1 MMKYKTGQV
10 VLNAFSN
17 PDSQNRVLAY
27 LLKISKSPDPAEL
40 KKRLGDLPLT
50 LYKNISG
57 EKAEIIVRNLNKLG
71 AYATFLPNVE
81 NSHGTSNV
89 ASAAGQTGSR
99 GTAGPVQTLRRPVLK
114 TSPPEPKK
122 SWGPVRTALCAAL
135 VFTLIFFF
143 YAQHKGGH
151 QFISTLLSPVSSE
164 PGTRADNRSN
174 GASGL
179 SIPSGS
185 LYADHIR
192 QYTVSPD
199 RTIIGAFNQL
209 IEIYGSLQGFPGE
222 INLFR
227 SGPVQ
232 YNEHEVLLA
241 LLKGDRIISEI
252 RIPRPLNPAKALS
265 SMHQWLE
272 AMEDQNPLKI
282 AAAVRDKTWKEEL
295 GLALAD
301 FGNLDPRL
309 VIRGL
314 LNLEK
319 LWQEQGP
326 DPRILLAAV
335 RGYAILTFVLQ
346 PDPVDYKDD
355 FASRALALLA
365 LTKKLDPTLPVA
377 REEAFLSMILGY
389 MAHADKLI
397 DSSEV
402 QLFSPLDH
410 AFRAFIKEDVDG
422 LRQHIRADAELLEL
436 YLLAR
441 LYRRMELFKEA
452 EKISIHLLNKFPHLY
467 PAVVETIYSA
477 NLVAAKQ
484 LSTVYPLDILARLEG
499 QVKPDAIE
507 TAAAWGKRVEVFA
520 GRSAEGN
527 VSFSQFEDLLAK
539 WEPLKE
545 YGQFGLLVDETQ
557 IKQVFRTLYTGAVY
571 LRFNVLM
578 NRWAVLDRATN
589 YVKSFATADPEHP
602 MVMFMQLKVQVESG
616 NRPAADAT
624 CEKVLQHPQASAW
637 IATRAHYLFDDK
649 LKQIKATPA
658 VVLKMDSRPSNLIQ
672 LGRIFTR
679 LRHYDYSEKFYL
691 LALARNPLQYQTY
704 VDLAWVTGD
713 DEPVLTAIEQFSDNA
728 MMLAKAGDYFAKK
741 VDLHSIAKAVD
752 LYRRAVDMQPT
763 SKNHSQKLARS
774 LRKLKRYDEAV
785 QVLQAWI
792 DRNGGDDLTTTIYK
806 GSVARVYL
814 EMGQPDM
821 ALQTLETEM
830 GSYQSGVMT
839 TIAAAY
845 TMRNERDLAEAMYRK
860 ALDRYPQSSHV
871 LASFAGFYWEIGRAK
886 DAAELIARGRK
897 INGESSRW
905 YFTDFIKAFEQA
917 PSDEILAA
925 IDSLQTAGAISL
937 ETSGLAYR
945 FADKD
950 RYEIAIKILQQIP
963 VPKPMLRL
971 ERAVIIYDITRRWKG
986 EEAARHDLFQR
997 VPPQMH
1003 GPLTL
1008 ALFKKGHFPLIM
1020 ELLENPDSFQWQY
1033 REFMWLIKLMAWIAE
1048 NEQPASLQ
1056 NQLYRH
1062 YETDSKD
1069 HYHAIGRYMLGKIS
1083 QADLLARIESPKQR
1097 CEISYYIGFA
1107 ERARGNFSDAAIWY
1121 QICRE
1126 TMLSNNGEF
1135 HWASTE
1141 LFWWAHTG
1149 THNRHRLLRDDIN
1162 DYRRKYDSMS
1172 SI

>member
-1 MMKYKTGQV
+1 MMKYKNGQV

-17 PDSQNRVLAY
+17 SDSQNRVLAY
-27 LLKISKSPDPAEL
+27 LLKISKSPDPAML
-40 KKRLGDLPLT
+40 KKQLGSLPLT

-57 EKAEIIVRNLNKLG
+57 GKAEIIVRNLNKLG
-71 AYATFLPNVE
+71 AFAAFLPNKE

-89 ASAAGQTGSR
+89 ASTAGQT
-99 GTAGPVQTLRRPVLK
+99 VQRPVLK
-114 TSPPEPKK
+114 TSASGPKK
-122 SWGPVRTALCAAL
+122 SWRPVRAALCAAL
-135 VFTLIFFF
+135 VFASILFL
-143 YAQHKGGH
+143 YVQHKGGQ
-151 QFISTLLSPVSSE
+151 QFISTLLPSVSGE
-164 PGTRADNRSN
+164 PGTRAVNRSN
-174 GASGL
+174 GTSGL
-179 SIPSGS
+179 SGVPQS
-185 LYADHIR
+185 LYADHVK

-209 IEIYGSLQGFPGE
+209 IEIYGSLRGFPGE
-222 INLFR
+222 INPYR
-227 SGPVQ
+227 SGPVH
-232 YNEHEVLLA
+232 YNEYEVSLA

-252 RIPRPLNPAKALS
+252 RIPRPLDPAIALS
-265 SMHQWLE
+265 SMQRWLA
-272 AMEDQNPLKI
+272 AMEDQNPLEI
-282 AAAVRDKTWKEEL
+282 AAAVRDKAWKEKL

-301 FGNLDPRL
+301 FSNLDPRL
-309 VIRGL
+309 IVRGL
-314 LNLEK
+314 LSLEK
-319 LWQEQGP
+319 LWQDQGP

-346 PDPVDYKDD
+346 PDPVNYKDG

-365 LTKKLDPTLPVA
+365 LSKKLDPTLPVA

-389 MAHADKLI
+389 VAHADKLI

-402 QLFSPLDH
+402 QLFSPVDH
-410 AFRAFIKEDVDG
+410 AFSAFIKQDVDG
-422 LRQHIRADAELLEL
+422 LRQHFRADAELLEM

-441 LYRRMELFKEA
+441 LYRQLGLFKEA

-477 NLVAAKQ
+477 DLGAAK
-484 LSTVYPLDILARLEG
+484 LLTTVYPLDILARLEG

-520 GRSAEGN
+520 GRSADGN

-545 YGQFGLLVDETQ
+545 YGEFGLFVDETQ

-602 MVMFMQLKVQVESG
+602 LVMSMQLKVQVDSG
-616 NRPAADAT
+616 NRPAADAI
-624 CEKVLQHPQASAW
+624 CEKVLQHPRASAW
-637 IATRAHYLFDDK
+637 IATRAHYLIDDM

-691 LALARNPLQYQTY
+691 LALAQNPHQYQTY

-713 DEPVLTAIEQFSDNA
+713 DEPVLTAIEQFSDHA
-728 MMLAKAGDYFAKK
+728 MMLAKAGNYFAKK
-741 VDLHSIAKAVD
+741 VDPHSIAKAVD

-792 DRNGGDDLTTTIYK
+792 DRNGGNDLTTTIYK

-814 EMGQPDM
+814 EMGQPDL

-830 GSYQSGVMT
+830 DSYQSGVMT
-839 TIAAAY
+839 TIAEAY
-845 TMRNERDLAEAMYRK
+845 TMRNELDLAEAMYRK

-871 LASFAGFYWEIGRAK
+871 LASFAGFYWEIGRET

-897 INGESSRW
+897 INGEFTRW
-905 YFTDFIKAFEQA
+905 YFTDFMKALEQA
-917 PSDEILAA
+917 PPDEILAA
-925 IDSLQTAGAISL
+925 IDSLLTTGAANP

-950 RYEIAIKILQQIP
+950 RYEIAIKILQQTP
-963 VPKPMLRL
+963 VSKPMLRL
-971 ERAVIIYDITRRWKG
+971 ERAVIIYDIARRWKG
-986 EEAARHDLFQR
+986 EDAARHDLFQR

-1003 GPLTL
+1003 GQLTL

-1048 NEQPASLQ
+1048 DKQPTSLQ
-1056 NQLYRH
+1056 NELNRH
-1062 YETDSKD
+1062 YQADSKD
-1069 HYHAIGRYMLGKIS
+1069 HYHAIGRYMLGEIS
-1083 QADLLARIESPKQR
+1083 QTDLLARIETPKQR

-1107 ERARGNFSDAAIWY
+1107 ERAQRNFPGAAIWY

-1162 DYRRKYDSMS
+1162 DYRRKYDTMS